1 MKSIKEFLSK
11 HKKKIVCI
19 FIFLLVMI
27 SVTDVFAKINK
38 NSSELINDDF
48 SFFKSIFGDNA
59 FGNFLDSSTQKITDF
74 VQTTASNFI
83 NAIGQVAAGSI
94 MKLLNVF
101 VLAAAAVMFLLFYLF
116 WSIFGGSI
124 FDLPWPDKIVF
135 NEMAMFDPNFINY
148 DSLDALRGYAENT
161 QFIRY
166 LAGAVKTLYFSF
178 FVIAG
183 AIMIIAALVIGI
195 KLAISSISVERAQYK
210 ETLNKWIV
218 GMVVLFSL
226 HFIIAGCFTI
236 NEKICEI
243 ASEVADAVEIR
254 YNITDLNLITK
265 AASVVKSF
273 FSGLGSLFTGGG
285 LSGFAD
291 GDIIITFKGYQG
303 IMFYLL
309 FNAVFNLD
317 LLSSI
322 TLLAVL
328 GQTINLIF
336 KYIKRLFYIVFLA
349 MLGPLVV
356 AVDVVKRIV

>member
-27 SVTDVFAKINK
+27 SVTNVFAKINK
-38 NSSELINDDF
+38 NSSELKKDIE
-48 SFFKSIFGDNA
+48 FFKSIFGDNA
-59 FGNFLDSSTQKITDF
+59 FGNFLDSSLENITDF
-74 VQTTASNFI
+74 VATTASNFI
-83 NAIGQVAAGSI
+83 NAIGQVAAGAI

-101 VLAAAAVMFLLFYLF
+101 VLAAAAVMFLLFYTF

-148 DSLDALRGYAENT
+148 DAQSTLYGYAKST
-161 QFIRY
+161 QFIHY

-183 AIMIIAALVIGI
+183 AIMIVAALVIGI
-195 KLAISSISVERAQYK
+195 KLAISSISVEKAQYK
-210 ETLNKWIV
+210 EILNKWIV
-218 GMVVLFSL
+218 GMVILFSL

-243 ASEVADAVEIR
+243 ASEVSNVVEIR

-265 AASVVKSF
+265 AASVIKSIF
-273 FSGLGSLFTGGG
+273 NGLGSLLTGGG

-303 IMFYLL
+303 VMFYLL

-317 LLSSI
+317 LISSI

-349 MLGPLVV
+349 MLGPLIV